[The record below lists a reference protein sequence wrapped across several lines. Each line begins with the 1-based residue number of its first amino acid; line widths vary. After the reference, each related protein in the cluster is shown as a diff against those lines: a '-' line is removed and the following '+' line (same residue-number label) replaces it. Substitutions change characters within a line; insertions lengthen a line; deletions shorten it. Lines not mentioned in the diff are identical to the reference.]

1 MNKIIALSEILT
13 HYRVGCYAFARPV
26 CLFLSLTPHT
36 DVRVASR
43 RTASDVPRNSL
54 HHALPCGLLLLKN
67 ATSSRASILHHALPC
82 GLLRCQLW
90 RMPNVDIL
98 HHALPCGLLLL
109 ADKEKMLQKTYTT
122 HYRAGCFSKNAQI
135 CVMPV
140 RIKCTGFV
148 PYREFGYCPKAE
160 LRSLL
165 GSRVLSHPTRMRI
178 RLLFYAS
185 LWCAHGCCFY
195 SDYLYYNITYC
206 ICQYKTI

>member
-13 HYRVGCYAFARPV
+13 HYRAGCYAFARPV

-54 HHALPCGLLLLKN
+54 HHALPCGLL
-67 ATSSRASILHHALPC
+67 
-82 GLLRCQLW
+82 RCQLW

-98 HHALPCGLLLL
+98 HHALPCGLLRLY
-109 ADKEKMLQKTYTT
+109 EKNIILQRSYTT

-185 LWCAHGCCFY
+185 LWFAHGCCFY